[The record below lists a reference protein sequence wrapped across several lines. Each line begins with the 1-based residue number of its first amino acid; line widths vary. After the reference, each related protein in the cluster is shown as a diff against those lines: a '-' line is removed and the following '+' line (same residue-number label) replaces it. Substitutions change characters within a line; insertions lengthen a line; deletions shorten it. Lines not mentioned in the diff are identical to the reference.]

1 MPCAQ
6 DAALTGYRH
15 FETGLACN
23 GDRTGRKTVK
33 LSIKVVPGSSRED
46 IAGWLGGE
54 LKVRVRQAPEAG
66 KANDAVRRL
75 LAKTLQLSVDDIR
88 IVSGA
93 ASPHKTIEIS
103 GVSERELRSRLPAEK
118 K

>member
-1 MPCAQ
+1 MK
-6 DAALTGYRH
+6 
-15 FETGLACN
+15 LA
-23 GDRTGRKTVK
+23 
-33 LSIKVVPGSSRED
+33 IKVVPGSSRED

-75 LAKTLQLSVDDIR
+75 LAKTLRVSADDIR

-103 GVSERELRSRLPAEK
+103 GLEEGELRSRLPAEK
-118 K
+118 R